1 MVSYVLSTDAL
12 CPNIEAEKTVRELDG
27 CKIKRE
33 LYGYITNPLVLLS
46 DPVLSLENH
55 PNNILA
61 IGIYEIKNFV
71 KRATLRKYLLT
82 WLLLEN
88 KSPSF
93 LVSKIE
99 EKTRK
104 SVYRF

>member
-1 MVSYVLSTDAL
+1 MVGYVLSTDAL
-12 CPNIEAEKTVRELDG
+12 CPNVGAENAVRELDG

-46 DPVLSLENH
+46 DPILRLENH
-55 PNNILA
+55 PNIVLA
-61 IGIYEIKNFV
+61 IGLYNIKEFV
-71 KRATLRKYLLT
+71 KRAKLRRYLIT

-88 KSPSF
+88 KTSPF

-99 EKTRK
+99 EATRK